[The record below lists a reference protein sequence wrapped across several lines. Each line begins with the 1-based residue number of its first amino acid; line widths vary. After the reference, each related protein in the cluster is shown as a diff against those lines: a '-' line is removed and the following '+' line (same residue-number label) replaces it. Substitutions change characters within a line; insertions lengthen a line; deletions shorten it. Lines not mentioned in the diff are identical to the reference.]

1 MSGFSSALNQETK
14 QRLLAITLGMEIYTL
29 GASTIGMLTSN
40 SIVFVAN
47 FVIALTGALASA
59 LSLYTV
65 RRIAGGVNLRN
76 TYGYGRLEMMSTTVV
91 ALTMI
96 MAVLFISY
104 ELAHKIDH
112 PVAPEGGLIGILLTS
127 LSLVLSTWL
136 WFRNLQLA
144 RTEHAPIFEAMWRM
158 MRMGALEDFLII
170 GAVGS
175 SLLLSGFEWAYL
187 IDVAASIVLIFIVV
201 RSIGDILSGTLG
213 DLIDRSLEERDEIV
227 IVRELVNHFDD
238 YEQIHGFRSRRA
250 GSQVFVELFLEFH
263 PDLTMGQVYAIIA
276 RIKDGIRGHFPNA
289 QVLVIPSRGGRGRKD
304 PPVPAAVAA

>member
-1 MSGFSSALNQETK
+1 MSGFSSAINQETK
-14 QRLLAITLGMEIYTL
+14 QRLLSITLGMEIYTL
-29 GASTIGMLTSN
+29 GASTIGMFTSN
-40 SIVFVAN
+40 SIVFIAN
-47 FVIALTGALASA
+47 FVIALTGALAAA

-65 RRIAGGVNLRN
+65 RRIARGVDLHN
-76 TYGYGRLEMMSTTVV
+76 TYGYGRLEMISTAVV

-112 PVAPEGGLIGILLTS
+112 PVPPEGGLIGILLTS
-127 LSLVLSTWL
+127 LSFLLSLWL
-136 WFRNLQLA
+136 WFRNLQLSRA
-144 RTEHAPIFEAMWRM
+144 EHAPIFEAMWRM
-158 MRMGALEDFLII
+158 MRMGAMEDFLII
-170 GAVGS
+170 TAVGS
-175 SLLLSGFEWAYL
+175 SLLLSGFKWAYL
-187 IDVAASIVLIFIVV
+187 IDVAASIILIFIVM

-263 PDLTMGQVYAIIA
+263 PDRTMGQVYAISA
-276 RIKDGIRGHFPNA
+276 RLKAAIRAHFPNA
-289 QVLVIPSRGGRGRKD
+289 QVLVIPSHGGRS
-304 PPVPAAVAA
+304 PVLPLATAGT

>member
-1 MSGFSSALNQETK
+1 MSGFSSAINQETK
-14 QRLLAITLGMEIYTL
+14 QRLLSITLGMEIYTL
-29 GASTIGMLTSN
+29 GASTIGMFTSN
-40 SIVFVAN
+40 SIVFIAN
-47 FVIALTGALASA
+47 FVIALTGALAAA

-65 RRIAGGVNLRN
+65 RRIARGVDLHN
-76 TYGYGRLEMMSTTVV
+76 TYGYGRLEMISTAVV

-112 PVAPEGGLIGILLTS
+112 PVPPEGGLIGILLTS
-127 LSLVLSTWL
+127 LSFLLSLWL
-136 WFRNLQLA
+136 WFRNLQLSRA
-144 RTEHAPIFEAMWRM
+144 EHAPIFEAMWRM
-158 MRMGALEDFLII
+158 MRMGAMEDFLII
-170 GAVGS
+170 TAVGS
-175 SLLLSGFEWAYL
+175 SLLLSGFKWAYL
-187 IDVAASIVLIFIVV
+187 IDVAASIILIFIVM

-263 PDLTMGQVYAIIA
+263 PDRTMGQVYAISA
-276 RIKDGIRGHFPNA
+276 RLKAAIRGHFPNA
-289 QVLVIPSRGGRGRKD
+289 QVLVIPSHGGRSQVLPLATAGT
-304 PPVPAAVAA
+304 

>member
-1 MSGFSSALNQETK
+1 MSGFSSAINHETK
-14 QRLLAITLGMEIYTL
+14 QRLLAITLGMELYTL

-65 RRIAGGVNLRN
+65 RRIARGVDLRN
-76 TYGYGRLEMMSTTVV
+76 TYGYGRLEMISTTVV

-112 PVAPEGGLIGILLTS
+112 PVPPEGGLIGILLTS
-127 LSLVLSTWL
+127 LSFFLSLWL
-136 WFRNLQLA
+136 WFRNLELSRA
-144 RTEHAPIFEAMWRM
+144 EHAPIFEAMWRM
-158 MRMGALEDFLII
+158 MRMGAMEDFLII

-175 SLLLSGFEWAYL
+175 SLLLSGFDWAYL
-187 IDVAASIVLIFIVV
+187 IDVVASIALIFIVL

-263 PDLTMGQVYAIIA
+263 PDLTMGQVYGIAARLKAAI
-276 RIKDGIRGHFPNA
+276 RQHFPNA
-289 QVLVIPSRGGRGRKD
+289 QVLVIPSHGGRSKA
-304 PPVPAAVAA
+304 PPAAAVAP

>member
-1 MSGFSSALNQETK
+1 MSGFSSAINQETK
-14 QRLLAITLGMEIYTL
+14 QRLLSITLGMEIYTL
-29 GASTIGMLTSN
+29 GASTIGMFTSN
-40 SIVFVAN
+40 SIVFIAN
-47 FVIALTGALASA
+47 FVIALTGALAAA

-65 RRIAGGVNLRN
+65 RRIARGVDLHN
-76 TYGYGRLEMMSTTVV
+76 TYGYGRLEMISTAVV

-112 PVAPEGGLIGILLTS
+112 PVPPEGGLIGILLTS
-127 LSLVLSTWL
+127 LSFLLSLWL
-136 WFRNLQLA
+136 WFRNLQLSRA
-144 RTEHAPIFEAMWRM
+144 EHAPIFEAMWRM
-158 MRMGALEDFLII
+158 MRMGAMEDFLII
-170 GAVGS
+170 TAVGS
-175 SLLLSGFEWAYL
+175 SLLLSGFKWAYL
-187 IDVAASIVLIFIVV
+187 IDVAASIILIFIVM

-263 PDLTMGQVYAIIA
+263 PDRTMGQVYAISA
-276 RIKDGIRGHFPNA
+276 RLKAAIRAHFPNA
-289 QVLVIPSRGGRGRKD
+289 QVLVIPSHGGRS
-304 PPVPAAVAA
+304 PVLPLATTGT

>member
-1 MSGFSSALNQETK
+1 MSGFSSAINQETK
-14 QRLLAITLGMEIYTL
+14 QRLLSITLGMEIYTL
-29 GASTIGMLTSN
+29 GASTIGMFTSN
-40 SIVFVAN
+40 SIVFIAN
-47 FVIALTGALASA
+47 FVIALTGALAAA

-65 RRIAGGVNLRN
+65 RRIARGVDLHN
-76 TYGYGRLEMMSTTVV
+76 TYGYGRLEMISTAVV

-112 PVAPEGGLIGILLTS
+112 PVPPEGGLIGILLTS
-127 LSLVLSTWL
+127 LSFLLSLWL
-136 WFRNLQLA
+136 WFRNLQLSRA
-144 RTEHAPIFEAMWRM
+144 EHAPIFEAMWRM
-158 MRMGALEDFLII
+158 MRMGAMEDFLII
-170 GAVGS
+170 TAVGS
-175 SLLLSGFEWAYL
+175 SLLLSGFKWAYL
-187 IDVAASIVLIFIVV
+187 IDVAASIILIFIVM

-263 PDLTMGQVYAIIA
+263 PDRTMGQVYAISA
-276 RIKDGIRGHFPNA
+276 RLKAAIRAHFPNA
-289 QVLVIPSRGGRGRKD
+289 QVLVIPSHGGRSQVLPLATAGT
-304 PPVPAAVAA
+304 

>member
-1 MSGFSSALNQETK
+1 MSGFSSAINHETK
-14 QRLLAITLGMEIYTL
+14 QRLLAITLGMELYTL

-65 RRIAGGVNLRN
+65 RRIAHGVDLRN
-76 TYGYGRLEMMSTTVV
+76 TYGYGRLEMISTTVV

-112 PVAPEGGLIGILLTS
+112 PVPPEGGLIGILLTS
-127 LSLVLSTWL
+127 LSFFLSLWL
-136 WFRNLQLA
+136 WFRNLELSRA
-144 RTEHAPIFEAMWRM
+144 EHAPIFEAMWRM
-158 MRMGALEDFLII
+158 MRMGAMEDFLII

-175 SLLLSGFEWAYL
+175 SLLLSGFDWAYL
-187 IDVAASIVLIFIVV
+187 IDVVASIALIFIVL

-263 PDLTMGQVYAIIA
+263 PDLTMGQVYGIAARLKAAI
-276 RIKDGIRGHFPNA
+276 RQHFPNA
-289 QVLVIPSRGGRGRKD
+289 QVLVIPSHGGRSKA
-304 PPVPAAVAA
+304 PPAAAVAP